1 MAASVLEDM
10 TKSVAL
16 LSGLPDQE
24 SRLHTLQQYKTEL
37 ENQLSPKLDSCLQIN
52 SDDQLLSLY
61 KIYCSLHI
69 EQSFVQKY
77 CTYHASSFKEYI
89 IQISGNFLEFG
100 PCLKLN
106 LLSIL
111 FKTSIQTFIQHSL
124 H

>member
-1 MAASVLEDM
+1 MTASVLEDM

-69 EQSFVQKY
+69 EQSFIQKY
-77 CTYHASSFKEYI
+77 CTHHASSFKEYLLLL
-89 IQISGNFLEFG
+89 SGYSIEFG

-111 FKTSIQTFIQHSL
+111 FKTFIQIFIQPSL